1 MKTPT
6 DKFMH
11 TVEEEKQNPF
21 CQARLS
27 SFKPT
32 TGNAESLENR
42 EIDWLIFQPVFNA
55 PSDN

>member
-6 DKFMH
+6 DKFMQ

-21 CQARLS
+21 CQAHLS

-32 TGNAESLENR
+32 TGNAESL
-42 EIDWLIFQPVFNA
+42 
-55 PSDN
+55 